1 MSMKKKKKKQSLS
14 RTVREKGLSFFAYDL
29 III

>member
-1 MSMKKKKKKQSLS
+1 MNMEYKKQSLS